1 MTKKYLKES
10 DFLREIQGRT
20 IPQTSHT
27 AGNTGWKK
35 HINIYAY
42 YKNGHYENDPAL
54 GISIVRYDY
63 AGNIVEEQ
71 SRVNGVN
78 HSDDG
83 PAHVIYDSSGAV
95 KESTWYLNGIKVS
108 AAEHE
113 KYKFNKQSVTVDVKV
128 ADGSVKKINKN
139 VLENIKKHL
148 KDSIE
153 ITSSGDILNLNIISS
168 AGISDKDREALES
181 SAKFI
186 YNEKENLIY
195 SRKKNFLGPIQ
206 LTFNSDGSVH
216 MPTYALEDNVG
227 INQFYWKAQLC
238 LLENGLQKWVRY
250 TQLEKYGFDA
260 KQSFVPL
267 TKEQEQKVGYET
279 LSKDHPVRF
288 SYLGSDG
295 KLYLIFKDPS
305 EPGVFYEKSI
315 PTDALFKDSDGVAT
329 LNTDFESKHDTYKR
343 AKYTTN
349 NGRLEIKVVE
359 SITAKKFQ
367 EVADKVNTLNN
378 VNGIEKK
385 TIVSTEQV
393 DKFIAEISENVVKK
407 LESEMLKQ
415 VKEGKEVEEITLADI
430 QMLKDN
436 VDKINKM
443 LSNIQLN
450 VNGEMKTEIPH
461 PSKVL
466 DPKLWGIVK
475 TMPPLEK
482 TTESYD
488 LTQSAATTTN
498 KVNVYSHLN
507 VDMESKLSAE
517 LAAKSKSEVK
527 PETKL
532 AQMVKSD
539 AVEVAKRIAA
549 NKIIS
554 LINDLIIKTMIQ
566 KVGGKHKTNLS
577 KFFESTNGK
586 AFVSIATG
594 MMLPLLTDKLPQQ
607 YRPYL
612 NEMAD
617 EFRVSGEVE
626 IVSQLA
632 EFATG
637 PLFDSVAGSLKTLDL
652 FSGNNP
658 ELVRVDTSEHT
669 TAAAESEEFEEVIM
683 KNIESLKE
691 LN

>member
-1 MTKKYLKES
+1 MTRKYLKES
-10 DFLREIQGRT
+10 DFLREIQGRM
-20 IPQTSHT
+20 IPQTSAT

-35 HINIYAY
+35 HMNLYAH

-54 GISIVRYDY
+54 GVSIVRYDY
-63 AGNIVEEQ
+63 SGNLLEEQ

-83 PAHVIYDSSGAV
+83 PAQVVYDNSGAV
-95 KESTWYLNGIKVS
+95 KESKWWLNGISVS

-113 KYKFNKQSVTVDVKV
+113 KYRLNKQSTTVDIKI
-128 ADGSVKKINKN
+128 ADGSIKKINKK

-153 ITSSGDILNLNIISS
+153 ITPSGDVLNLSMVS
-168 AGISDKDREALES
+168 TAGLNSKNKEALEKT
-181 SAKFI
+181 AKFI
-186 YNEKENLIY
+186 YDEKENLVY
-195 SRKKNFLGPIQ
+195 SRKKNFFGPVQ

-216 MPTYALEDNVG
+216 LPTYALEDNVG
-227 INQFYWKAQLC
+227 INQFQWKAQLC
-238 LLENGLQKWVRY
+238 LLENGLPKWVRH
-250 TQLEKYGFDA
+250 TQLENYGFDA
-260 KQSFVPL
+260 KQTFVPL
-267 TKEQEQKVGYET
+267 TKDQEQKVGYEA

-288 SYLGSDG
+288 SYVGSDSI
-295 KLYLIFKDPS
+295 LYLIFKDPS

-315 PTDALFKDSDGVAT
+315 PTYALFKDSDRVAT
-329 LNTDFESKHDTYKR
+329 LNTDFESRHDTYKR
-343 AKYTTN
+343 AKYITT

-367 EVADKVNTLNN
+367 EVADKVNSLNN

-385 TIVSTEQV
+385 PIVPTEQV

-415 VKEGKEVEEITLADI
+415 VKEGKEAEEITLADI

-436 VDKINKM
+436 VEKINKM
-443 LSNIQLN
+443 LSSIQLN
-450 VNGEMKTEIPH
+450 DNGEIKTEIPH

-466 DPKLWGIVK
+466 DPKLWDIIK
-475 TMPPLEK
+475 TMP
-482 TTESYD
+482 TTQKVIPYE
-488 LTQSAATTTN
+488 LAQNATMTTN
-498 KVNVYSHLN
+498 KVNVFS
-507 VDMESKLSAE
+507 DMSIKLDTELIAE
-517 LAAKSKSEVK
+517 MKSEVK
-527 PETKL
+527 SENKL
-532 AQMVKSD
+532 VQTVKSD

-549 NKIIS
+549 NKIVS

-566 KVGGKHKTNLS
+566 KVGGRHKSSLL

-586 AFVSIATG
+586 AFVGIATG
-594 MMLPLLTDKLPQQ
+594 IMLPLLADKLPEQ

-617 EFRVSGEVE
+617 EFRVSGETD

-632 EFATG
+632 EFAAG
-637 PLFDSVAGSLKTLDL
+637 PLFSSVADSLKTLDL

-658 ELVRVDTSEHT
+658 ELVRVDTSEPAHVPV
-669 TAAAESEEFEEVIM
+669 ESGEFEEVMM
-683 KNIESLKE
+683 KNIENLKE